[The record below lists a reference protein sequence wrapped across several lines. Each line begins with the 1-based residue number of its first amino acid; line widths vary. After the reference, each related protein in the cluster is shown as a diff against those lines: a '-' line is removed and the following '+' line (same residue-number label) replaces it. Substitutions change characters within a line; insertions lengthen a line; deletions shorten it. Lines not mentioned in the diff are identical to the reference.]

1 MPKGVLKEIIQSELK
16 SGKDIKK
23 AESIA
28 YGKANKEG
36 WMHGSKET
44 DKGKAV
50 EKKYQS
56 HRKGKK

>member
-1 MPKGVLKEIIQSELK
+1 MPKGVLKAIMNSELK

-28 YGKANKEG
+28 YGVANKKG

-44 DKGKAV
+44 DSGKAI
-50 EKKYQS
+50 EKKYEAD
-56 HRKGKK
+56 HKKGK